1 MEDCYRSALEDM
13 GFRSGIASP
22 CCFHHPTRGLHVVV
36 HGDDFTCLGL
46 DEDIDYYETQLA
58 KRFELKIRGRLGI
71 GCELTEIKILN
82 RVVRITSEGL
92 EYEADPRHTELITG
106 SLGLTAANAVK
117 TPGVKDPVPDYS
129 ITKADDLP
137 TTTIGDFGS
146 TDMGVSAC
154 CAIMGRRQGILKN
167 NHDDMD
173 VDTKSS
179 PHCHEKDDMDI
190 VLSDTDAIRGAQKK
204 NVIFTFRNLR
214 PQTVLWNRW

>member
-1 MEDCYRSALEDM
+1 M
-13 GFRSGIASP
+13 
-22 CCFHHPTRGLHVVV
+22 
-36 HGDDFTCLGL
+36 
-46 DEDIDYYETQLA
+46 
-58 KRFELKIRGRLGI
+58 GI

-137 TTTIGDFGS
+137 TTTLGYVGS

-190 VLSDTDAIRGAQKK
+190 DISDTDAMNVDYEVPRKK
-204 NVIFTFRNLR
+204 SAIFIFRNL
-214 PQTVLWNRW
+214 